1 MGRPVRVLA
10 VDDQQIFLRAC
21 AHLVTATDGF
31 CWVGGAGSGA
41 EALGRLHD
49 LAPDLV
55 LVDVRM
61 PEMDGLETTRRL
73 VSRDTRIVVVLIS
86 VASADDL
93 PSTWE
98 RSGAVTYLRKHAL
111 SPDALRRVWASY
123 GPTSL
128 RT

>member
-1 MGRPVRVLA
+1 MGRAVRVLA

-21 AHLVTATDGF
+21 ARLVAATDGF
-31 CWVGGAGSGA
+31 CWAGGAASGA
-41 EALGRLHD
+41 EALARLRD

-61 PEMDGLETTRRL
+61 PEMDGLETTRRI
-73 VSRDTRIVVVLIS
+73 VSCDSRIVVVLVS
-86 VASADDL
+86 VAPAEDL
-93 PSTWE
+93 PSAWD

-111 SPDALRRVWASY
+111 SPDALRRLWAAH
-123 GPTSL
+123 GPVGL